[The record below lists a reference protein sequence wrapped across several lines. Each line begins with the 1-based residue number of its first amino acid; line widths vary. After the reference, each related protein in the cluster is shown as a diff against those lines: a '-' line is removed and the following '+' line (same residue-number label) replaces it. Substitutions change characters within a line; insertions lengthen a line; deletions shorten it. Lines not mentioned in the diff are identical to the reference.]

1 MFGLGRHANAI
12 IIGITCVVTGAAYGL
27 LAEPFGYRPEWA
39 GVTML
44 VALGAALG
52 IMFFVLHT
60 GHGE

>member
-1 MFGLGRHANAI
+1 MLRRGRNGI
-12 IIGITCVVTGAAYGL
+12 FIGIACVVLAVAYGA
-27 LAEPFGYRPEWA
+27 LAPVFHYKIEWA

-52 IMFFVLHT
+52 IMVAVLDT

>member
-1 MFGLGRHANAI
+1 MRGFGRHANAI
-12 IIGITCVVTGAAYGL
+12 IIGIACVVTGVVYGA
-27 LAEPFGYRPEWA
+27 LAPVFGYHVEWA

-44 VALGAALG
+44 IALGAALG